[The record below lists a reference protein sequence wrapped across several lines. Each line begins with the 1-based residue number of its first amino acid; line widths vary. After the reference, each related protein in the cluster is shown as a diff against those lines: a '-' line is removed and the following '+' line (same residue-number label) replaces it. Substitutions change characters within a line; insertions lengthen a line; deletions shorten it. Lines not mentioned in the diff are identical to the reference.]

1 MPAIELI
8 TKEDLQLFKSE
19 LISEI
24 KNLLRPDGV
33 ESKKWLKSNQVC
45 KLLGISPG
53 TLQSLRVNGTLPFTK
68 VGGIL
73 FFKAEDIEKL
83 MEENSSKHY

>member
-8 TKEDLQLFKSE
+8 TKEDLQIFKSE
-19 LISEI
+19 LLSEI
-24 KNLLRPDGV
+24 KSLLKPDGV
-33 ESKKWLKSNQVC
+33 ENKKWLRSNQVC

-53 TLQSLRVNGTLPFTK
+53 TLQTFRVNGTVPFTK

-83 MEENSSKHY
+83 MEENSSRQN